1 MAIKTKLT
9 RDAKLKL
16 GIKDNLKA
24 SFTAHFRRV
33 AVKELQADHNPA
45 YTYII

>member
-16 GIKDNLKA
+16 GIKDNLKG

-33 AVKELQADHNPA
+33 ATKELLADHNSA
-45 YTYII
+45 YTYLI